1 MAAKKKKT
9 GNAGTQSSA
18 KEQKKV
24 KAAQKVEKKE
34 AKKNVKSKTKG
45 GAGEDDD
52 QDLEAILDMVSF
64 FACVCTYVP
73 CLSKYSRAILST
85 FLLFFLCSLCFLSF
99 LTNIAGTSLAEWML

>member
-9 GNAGTQSSA
+9 GNAGTQPSA

-34 AKKNVKSKTKG
+34 LKKNVKSKTKG

-64 FACVCTYVP
+64 FA
-73 CLSKYSRAILST
+73 
-85 FLLFFLCSLCFLSF
+85 
-99 LTNIAGTSLAEWML
+99 

>member
-9 GNAGTQSSA
+9 GNTGTQPSA
-18 KEQKKV
+18 KEQKKL

-45 GAGEDDD
+45 GAGEDDE

-64 FACVCTYVP
+64 FACVCMYT
-73 CLSKYSRAILST
+73 RAVSFKALVYA
-85 FLLFFLCSLCFLSF
+85 FFFCVSF
-99 LTNIAGTSLAEWML
+99 YFTGEKLG